1 MRYIDA
7 CAYLGHYP
15 FRKVERITAA
25 ELAQDLDARGIACAV
40 VSSLPAVYYR
50 DARDGNLDLF
60 REIAPYRDRPIPAAV
75 GNPVYNEAIPD
86 LERYVKEFG
95 CREIRL
101 FPRQHGYSLSD
112 PRVTAYL
119 RACAALGVPVA
130 FPLWLEDPRQAAP
143 MDITQTLTPAEVK
156 AAAEAVPEVTLVLH
170 NGDMAGFAA
179 ALQPLERSGA
189 VYYDF
194 GRADPLYLNGLRGLI
209 ESVGTDRLL
218 FATSQPLQYPEAA
231 MIRMAF
237 LPKTC
242 GVTEEQLQDIAGG
255 SAVRLL
261 GL

>member
-15 FRKVERITAA
+15 FRRVERATAT
-25 ELAQDLDARGIACAV
+25 ELVADMDERGIDCAV
-40 VSSLPAVYYR
+40 VSSLPAVSYR
-50 DARDGNLDLF
+50 AARDGNLDLF
-60 REIAPYRDRPIPAAV
+60 REIAPFKDRLFPAAV
-75 GNPVYNEAIPD
+75 GNPIYHEALDD
-86 LERYVKEFG
+86 LKRYVRDFG
-95 CREIRL
+95 VREIRL

-112 PRVTAYL
+112 ARVTAYL

-143 MDITQTLTPAEVK
+143 LDITEPLTPAEVRM
-156 AAAEAVPEVTLVLH
+156 AAEAVPEVTIVLH

-179 ALQPLERSGA
+179 ALTPLVRTGA

-194 GRADPLYLNGLRGLI
+194 GRAECLYMQSLQALI
-209 ESVGTDRLL
+209 AQVGTDRLL

-231 MIRMAF
+231 MVRMAF
-237 LPKTC
+237 MPDTC
-242 GVTEEQLQDIAGG
+242 GVTPAQAEAIAHGN
-255 SAVRLL
+255 AERLL